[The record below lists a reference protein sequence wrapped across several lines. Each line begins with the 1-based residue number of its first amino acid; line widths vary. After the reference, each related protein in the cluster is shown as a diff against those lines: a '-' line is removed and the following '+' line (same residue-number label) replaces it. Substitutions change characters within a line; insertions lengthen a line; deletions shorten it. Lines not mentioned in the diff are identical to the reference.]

1 MCLELRVFYPYR
13 KPHGRE
19 FASRLCGSVA
29 MSDMRAHSPAMSP
42 AVSPAVSPALPAAL
56 SAALASRLDG
66 RGRQELKARAQRL
79 SEAYRARQPT
89 AGTIRDEDDALA
101 YALTRLP
108 ATYAA
113 TIAVLGRLHLE
124 QPDLTPLSLLDAG
137 SGTGA
142 AAWAA
147 CAVWPEL
154 AQVTM
159 LDRSRAFLALAG
171 ALAAGSGAAPLNAAD
186 FVNADLTRLPA
197 TLAGGDL
204 VIAAYA
210 LTELAE
216 TALPA
221 VAEALWERV
230 LSTGALVL
238 VEPGTPRDHARLM
251 AVRDR
256 LITLGARIVA
266 PCPHQTA
273 CPVAG
278 DDWCHFS
285 VRLPRSRD
293 HMFLKEG
300 VVPFEDEKF
309 SYIVAR
315 RVGAPATGRIIAPLR
330 LAKPG
335 VTARLC
341 EPAGINETFTPRRD
355 KPAYDMMRR
364 KDWGDAVAPSRALSG
379 ENQ

>member
-19 FASRLCGSVA
+19 FASRSREFAL
-29 MSDMRAHSPAMSP
+29 MSASP
-42 AVSPAVSPALPAAL
+42 VLPAAL
-56 SAALASRLDG
+56 SAALTARLDG
-66 RGRQELKARAQRL
+66 RGRQELKTRAQRL

-89 AGTIRDEDDALA
+89 AGTIRDEVDALA

-113 TIAVLGRLHLE
+113 TIAVLGRLRDE
-124 QPDLTPLSLLDAG
+124 QPDFMPARLLDAG

-147 CAVWPEL
+147 SAVWPEL
-154 AQVTM
+154 AQISM
-159 LDRSRAFLALAG
+159 LDRSQAFLALAR
-171 ALAAGSGAAPLNAAD
+171 ALAADSGVAALETAD
-186 FVNADLTRLPA
+186 FVDADLTRPSSL
-197 TLAGGDL
+197 LAEADL
-204 VIAAYA
+204 VVAAYA

-221 VAEALWERV
+221 TVAALWEKTTP
-230 LSTGALVL
+230 TGGLVL
-238 VEPGTPRDHARLM
+238 IEPGTPRDHARLM

-256 LITLGARIVA
+256 LIALGARIVA
-266 PCPHQTA
+266 PCPHQAA
-273 CPVAG
+273 CPMTG

-309 SYIVAR
+309 SYLVAR
-315 RVGAPATGRIIAPLR
+315 RAGAPAAGRIIAPTR

-341 EPAGINETFTPRRD
+341 GPAGINETFTPRRD
-355 KPAYDMMRR
+355 KPAFDMMRR
-364 KDWGDAVAPSRALSG
+364 KDRGDAVAPLSAPSG

>member
-19 FASRLCGSVA
+19 FASRSREFAL
-29 MSDMRAHSPAMSP
+29 MSASP
-42 AVSPAVSPALPAAL
+42 VLPAAL
-56 SAALASRLDG
+56 SAALTARLDG
-66 RGRQELKARAQRL
+66 RGRQELKTRAQRL

-89 AGTIRDEDDALA
+89 AGTIRDEADALA

-113 TIAVLGRLHLE
+113 TVAVLGRLRDE
-124 QPDLTPLSLLDAG
+124 QPDFMPARLLDAG

-142 AAWAA
+142 AAWATSV
-147 CAVWPEL
+147 VWPEL
-154 AQVTM
+154 AQITM
-159 LDRSRAFLALAG
+159 LDRSQAFLALAR
-171 ALAAGSGAAPLNAAD
+171 ALAADSGVAALETAD
-186 FVNADLTRLPA
+186 FVDADLTRPPSV
-197 TLAGGDL
+197 LAEADL
-204 VIAAYA
+204 VVAAYA

-221 VAEALWERV
+221 TVAALWEKTTP
-230 LSTGALVL
+230 TGGLVL
-238 VEPGTPRDHARLM
+238 IEPGTPRDHARLM

-256 LITLGARIVA
+256 LIALGARIVA
-266 PCPHQTA
+266 PCPHQAA
-273 CPVAG
+273 CPMTG

-309 SYIVAR
+309 SYLVAR
-315 RVGAPATGRIIAPLR
+315 RAGAPAAGRIIAPTR

-341 EPAGINETFTPRRD
+341 GPAGINETFTPRRD
-355 KPAYDMMRR
+355 KPAFDMMRR
-364 KDWGDAVAPSRALSG
+364 KDWGDAVAPSSAPSG